1 MQKKNKS
8 NTFKDNFQELLN
20 LVSDLIV
27 VLNQE
32 GIVLAANKA
41 TCTFLGLETEE
52 LIGKYFEDSKLFD
65 EKTKMLIQ
73 RQLEKRLKGEVVENY
88 EIPVLVNGETKYV
101 EPRGNRIKYFGEPAD
116 LIIFHDIT
124 ETRKVQ
130 KALMESEARYR
141 QLVELA
147 QEGICAL
154 DNNFNTVFV
163 NPRMAQ
169 MLGYT
174 ESEII
179 GKSLFEFLDR
189 DVTEQVKH
197 FLTQFKHGIKGQF
210 VHAFPRKDGTHID
223 TSIAASIITDD
234 QGQPIGTLALVAD
247 ITEQKRAEKALKE
260 SEELSR
266 AIVANAPIGI
276 ATSDISYHFL
286 SANEAFCRILG
297 YREDEL
303 RKLTFKEITHP
314 EDIQESIAKMAAL
327 EARRTSFL
335 IQEKRYIKKDGKAIV
350 GRVIVNA
357 IRNPKGEPVLFIVKL
372 EDITERKEAEAD
384 LRRLATVVTDSN
396 DVVTVVDMEGRI
408 IAWNKGAENTYGY
421 RKDEALGMDFLK
433 IVPEEEKQETLD
445 VIGKIKMNETV
456 GSFET
461 KRLAKD
467 GRVLDMWLTVTK
479 LVDDEGNAV
488 ALATTERDITE
499 RKATE
504 KEIRAG
510 RERLE
515 SYLNSMVDGVCVT
528 DRNGNFIQVNE
539 ATVKMHGFE
548 SHKELIGKPFL
559 GVIARREVPRITREF
574 TDAIKNR
581 RLTLTNL
588 EVDCLRKDGT
598 EFPAVLNT
606 KILWDKSR
614 YLGAI
619 SVVRDIT
626 ETKKDKQTIQDARE
640 YVESIVATVREPL
653 IVLDENL
660 KVISASRSF
669 YQTFQMASEETEGLH
684 IYDVDNQQW
693 NIPELR
699 RLLEE
704 ILPDN
709 SVFDDFEV
717 DCFFPRI
724 GRRVMLLNA
733 RRIRRETDHTQ
744 MILLTIE
751 DITERKTLQEK
762 LVTSEKL
769 AAIGQ
774 LASAIGHEI
783 RSPLGVIKNSAYFL
797 NMRLKDA
804 ADEKVVKHLKILEK
818 EVNSANLIISDL
830 LDFARKK
837 TPTLDQTD
845 LNETVK
851 NTLSIITVPE
861 NIRVEIKLGEIP
873 KMLLDKEQ
881 VQRACQNLILNAV
894 QAMPEGGKLTIQ
906 TTKQDDSAKLI
917 VGDTGVGIPK
927 ENMPKLFTPLFSTKA
942 KGIGLGLVICR
953 QIVESHDGNITV
965 ESRVG
970 EGSTFTVKLPIRTE
984 KEISEQSAFT
994 VPMPIEER
1002 VKIEK

>member
-1 MQKKNKS
+1 LVYVSCNENYARDLKIKS
-8 NTFKDNFQELLN
+8 NE
-20 LVSDLIV
+20 I
-27 VLNQE
+27 
-32 GIVLAANKA
+32 A
-41 TCTFLGLETEE
+41 
-52 LIGKYFEDSKLFD
+52 GKTDYDFYPK
-65 EKTKMLIQ
+65 
-73 RQLEKRLKGEVVENY
+73 
-88 EIPVLVNGETKYV
+88 
-101 EPRGNRIKYFGEPAD
+101 
-116 LIIFHDIT
+116 
-124 ETRKVQ
+124 
-130 KALMESEARYR
+130 
-141 QLVELA
+141 ELA
-147 QEGICAL
+147 EKYRADDKRI
-154 DNNFNTVFV
+154 
-163 NPRMAQ
+163 MK
-169 MLGYT
+169 
-174 ESEII
+174 S
-179 GKSLFEFLDR
+179 GK
-189 DVTEQVKH
+189 K
-197 FLTQFKHGIKGQF
+197 
-210 VHAFPRKDGTHID
+210 
-223 TSIAASIITDD
+223 
-234 QGQPIGTLALVAD
+234 
-247 ITEQKRAEKALKE
+247 
-260 SEELSR
+260 
-266 AIVANAPIGI
+266 
-276 ATSDISYHFL
+276 
-286 SANEAFCRILG
+286 
-297 YREDEL
+297 
-303 RKLTFKEITHP
+303 
-314 EDIQESIAKMAAL
+314 EDIEEEYVKNGQKVYVH
-327 EARRTSFL
+327 TV
-335 IQEKRYIKKDGKAIV
+335 KTPVKDENGNVV
-350 GRVIVNA
+350 G
-357 IRNPKGEPVLFIVKL
+357 VLGIFW
-372 EDITERKEAEAD
+372 DITERKTAE
-384 LRRLATVVTDSN
+384 
-396 DVVTVVDMEGRI
+396 
-408 IAWNKGAENTYGY
+408 IA
-421 RKDEALGMDFLK
+421 
-433 IVPEEEKQETLD
+433 
-445 VIGKIKMNETV
+445 
-456 GSFET
+456 
-461 KRLAKD
+461 
-467 GRVLDMWLTVTK
+467 
-479 LVDDEGNAV
+479 
-488 ALATTERDITE
+488 
-499 RKATE
+499 
-504 KEIRAG
+504 
-510 RERLE
+510 
-515 SYLNSMVDGVCVT
+515 
-528 DRNGNFIQVNE
+528 
-539 ATVKMHGFE
+539 
-548 SHKELIGKPFL
+548 
-559 GVIARREVPRITREF
+559 
-574 TDAIKNR
+574 
-581 RLTLTNL
+581 
-588 EVDCLRKDGT
+588 
-598 EFPAVLNT
+598 
-606 KILWDKSR
+606 
-614 YLGAI
+614 
-619 SVVRDIT
+619 
-626 ETKKDKQTIQDARE
+626 IQDARE

-684 IYDVDNQQW
+684 IYDVGNQQW

-744 MILLTIE
+744 MILLAIE

-851 NTLSIITVPE
+851 NTLSYITVPE
-861 NIRVEIKLGEIP
+861 NIKVEIKLGEIP

-917 VGDTGVGIPK
+917 VRDTGVGIPK